1 VLGVV
6 YVLVALLAPRG
17 LVGFVRDLH
26 AKKAG
31 P

>member
-1 VLGVV
+1 VI

-17 LVGFVRDLH
+17 LVGFVRDLR